1 MSAMKKPTILTGSS
15 SNLGTS
21 GLSFYRMSDA
31 PPDWA
36 ETDPSQPDYIA
47 NKDLAEKVRP
57 VMVEGEV
64 VLDDSRESGPL
75 NFVGG
80 KNVTLSA
87 DGNTI
92 TITGDDQ
99 PERVRPISVNS
110 KPFLGN
116 EESTGALN
124 LVAGNNVTLST
135 DGNTVIIS
143 ARASVN
149 PDSPGGYDYPEL
161 VEGDGIDIVDTPYGQ
176 KVVSLEPGAIGDQH
190 ISQISLSKLVQEEG
204 EILILNGGKANG
216 NYY

>member
-1 MSAMKKPTILTGSS
+1 MKKPTILTGSS
-15 SNLGTS
+15 SNLGKS

-31 PPDWA
+31 PPDWS

-47 NKDLAEKVRP
+47 NKDLAERVRP

-64 VLDDSRESGPL
+64 ILDDSRESGPL

-80 KNVTLSA
+80 KNVTLST

-92 TITGDDQ
+92 
-99 PERVRPISVNS
+99 
-110 KPFLGN
+110 
-116 EESTGALN
+116 
-124 LVAGNNVTLST
+124 
-135 DGNTVIIS
+135 IIS

-176 KVVSLEPGAIGDQH
+176 KVVSLEPGAIGD
-190 ISQISLSKLVQEEG
+190 
-204 EILILNGGKANG
+204 
-216 NYY
+216 